1 MQYFQGP
8 KTKQI
13 FGRSAALV
21 ALADF
26 VAVPVA
32 AAADGALASAPMPT
46 VAAATAVSAKSL
58 ILFIV
63 CLLLA

>member
-13 FGRSAALV
+13 LGRSEGLS

-26 VAVPVA
+26 VVVPVA
-32 AAADGALASAPMPT
+32 ADADGALASAPMPT

-58 ILFIV
+58 IFNIV